1 MAEERA
7 HLKVNRLVREK
18 SPYLLQH
25 AYNLVDWY
33 PWEEEAFERAK
44 NEDKP
49 IFLSIGYSTC
59 HWCHV
64 MARESFED
72 PEVARLMNETFVSIK
87 VDREERPDIDA
98 VYMQACL
105 ALTGRGGWPLSII
118 MTPEKLPFF
127 AATYIPKT
135 SRFDTTGMLDLVPK
149 VRDLWTERRDEV
161 RSSAGEV
168 AAALKVAL
176 QESAGGEKPGMALV
190 HRAFRNLEREYD
202 RDHGGFGHAPKFPS
216 PHVLI
221 FLIRYWQATGEK
233 MALEMA
239 VKTLTEVRRGG
250 VFDQIGFGVH
260 RYATDD
266 AWALPHFEKM
276 LYDQAM
282 LALACTEAF
291 EATRNP
297 ACRRTADE
305 VIAYVLRDLAS
316 PEGAFYTAEDAE
328 SEGVEGRFYLWTAPE
343 VREVAGSDDGDLFA
357 AAYALG
363 ERAPA
368 RVPQIGVNVPHR
380 AGTTAEIAR
389 HAGITEEECA
399 GRLEEVRKALL
410 TARAGRIRPHRD
422 EKILLD
428 WNALMVAALARAG
441 RVFGEERYTDAALRA
456 LAFLRAHLR
465 DADGRLFH
473 RYSGGET
480 AIPAMLDDHAYLLWA
495 LNEIYQTTSDPA
507 VLKEACE
514 VADRMIAG
522 FADTTGGGF
531 FFAPEGGE
539 ELLFRQKDAYDGAM
553 PSGNAVAL
561 QNLLVLSRLTGESR
575 YEEVV
580 AEGFSAFSG
589 RAAKNTSASIWY
601 LAALLSAV
609 TPSYEVVIAGERED
623 TVTGAMLNVVRGFY
637 IPNLTLVLRDD
648 ENAGVLAD
656 IAPHTARLT
665 PIRGGTTA
673 YLCRERL
680 CEQPVQDAA
689 ALKELLRVD
698 SHAGKYYMAYA
709 QGMR

>member
-7 HLKVNRLVREK
+7 HLRANRLIQEK

-25 AYNLVDWY
+25 AYNPVDWY
-33 PWEEEAFERAK
+33 PWGDEAFERAK
-44 NEDKP
+44 QEDKP

-72 PEVARLMNETFVSIK
+72 PEVARMMNETFVSIK

-127 AATYIPKT
+127 AAAYIPKT
-135 SRFDTTGMLDLVPK
+135 SRFDMTGMLDIIRK
-149 VRDLWTERRDEV
+149 VGDLWAERRDDV

-168 AAALKVAL
+168 AAALKTAL
-176 QESAGGEKPGMALV
+176 QAGAGGEKPGMALV
-190 HRAFRNLEREYD
+190 HRAFRDLEREYD
-202 RDHGGFGHAPKFPS
+202 RDYGGFGHAPKFPS

-221 FLIRYWQATGEK
+221 FLIRYWQETGEK
-233 MALEMA
+233 RALEMA
-239 VKTLTEVRRGG
+239 EKTLSRVRRGG
-250 VFDQIGFGVH
+250 IFDQIGFGVH
-260 RYATDD
+260 RYATDE

-282 LALACTEAF
+282 LVLACTEAF
-291 EATRNP
+291 EATHSP

-305 VIAYVLRDLAS
+305 VIAYVLRDLTS

-328 SEGVEGRFYLWTAPE
+328 SEGAEGRFYLWTAPE
-343 VREVAGSDDGDLFA
+343 VREVAGTEDGDLFA

-368 RVPQIGVNVPHR
+368 AVPQIGVNVLHR
-380 AGTTAEIAR
+380 TGTTAEIAR

-399 GRLEEVRKALL
+399 GRLEEVRKKLL
-410 TARAGRIRPHRD
+410 SVRGGRIRPHRD

-428 WNALMVAALARAG
+428 WNALMVVALARAG
-441 RVFGEERYTDAALRA
+441 RVFGKERYVAAALRA
-456 LAFLRAHLR
+456 LAFLRTHLC

-473 RYSGGET
+473 RYRDGET
-480 AIPAMLDDHAYLLWA
+480 AVPAMLDDHAFLLWA
-495 LNEIYQTTSDPA
+495 LNEVYQTTSDSTG
-507 VLKEACE
+507 LKEACE
-514 VADRMIAG
+514 VADSLIAG
-522 FADTTGGGF
+522 FADTAGGGF

-539 ELLFRQKDAYDGAM
+539 ELLFRQKDAYDGAT
-553 PSGNAVAL
+553 PSGNSVAL

-580 AEGFSAFSG
+580 ADGFSAFSG
-589 RAAKNTSASIWY
+589 GAAKNTSASIWY

-609 TPSYEVVIAGERED
+609 TPSYEVIIAGERGD
-623 TVTGAMLNVVRGFY
+623 SVTKAMLNVVRGYY
-637 IPNLTLVLRDD
+637 IPNLTLVLKD
-648 ENAGVLAD
+648 EGSAGVLAD
-656 IAPHTARLT
+656 LAPHTARLI
-665 PIRGGTTA
+665 PIGGKTTA